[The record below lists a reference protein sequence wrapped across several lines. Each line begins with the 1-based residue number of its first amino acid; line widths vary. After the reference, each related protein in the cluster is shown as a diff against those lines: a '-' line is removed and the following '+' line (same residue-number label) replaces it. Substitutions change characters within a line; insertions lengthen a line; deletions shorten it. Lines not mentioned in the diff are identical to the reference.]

1 MDKLKIALAKGRLAQ
16 KSFDIFNQLGIYSEP
31 FDKSTRKLIFSD
43 DNVEIILVKAGDVPT
58 YVERGAVDVGI
69 VGKDTLLQEQA
80 DVYEIMDLGFGKC
93 KMAVA
98 APVGYIRKKDK
109 KLRVASKY
117 THIAREY
124 YFSKNEQ
131 VDIIYLSGS
140 VELAP
145 IVGLSDVIVDIV
157 QTGTTLKE
165 NGLEVIEDV
174 CQISARFIANKVS
187 FKTKSHQIKSIIE
200 KLEKY
205 LEEEK
210 KNENS

>member
-1 MDKLKIALAKGRLAQ
+1 MEKIKIALAKGRLAK
-16 KSFDIFNQLGIYSEP
+16 KSFELFGELGIYTQP
-31 FDKSTRKLIFSD
+31 FDKDTRKLIFSD
-43 DNVEIILVKAGDVPT
+43 RDVEIVLVKAGDVPT
-58 YVERGAVDVGI
+58 YVERGAVDIGI

-80 DVYEIMDLGFGKC
+80 DIYEIMDLGFGKC

-98 APVGYIRKKDK
+98 APKGYMRKKDK

-117 THIAREY
+117 TKIARDY
-124 YFSKNEQ
+124 YLSKNEQ

-165 NGLEVIEDV
+165 NGLEVIEDI
-174 CQISARFIANKVS
+174 CPISARFVANKVS
-187 FKTKSHQIKSIIE
+187 FKTKSAKIKEIIS
-200 KLEKY
+200 KLQAY
-205 LEEEK
+205 LEEDK
-210 KNENS
+210 DENN